1 MIIII
6 FTTEIKINII
16 LVYNIDK
23 CLHVSISSLSD
34 KSAIEYYYRIYYY
47 IVHINKL
54 ISVDIYTFII
64 LVQLLYISLFNVNL

>member
-34 KSAIEYYYRIYYY
+34 KSAIE
-47 IVHINKL
+47 
-54 ISVDIYTFII
+54 
-64 LVQLLYISLFNVNL
+64 